1 MCINTIKINA
11 HYIKMVEKHST
22 TMRTLKEDWLPPNY
36 FLKLYSNAIKWTR
49 RVKIERILESIDEI
63 VAYTKI
69 ETDVNFPFIK
79 INEINDFKFNIE
91 NQKGSKDINLPKNN
105 ENK

>member
-11 HYIKMVEKHST
+11 HYIKMVEKHSK
-22 TMRTLKEDWLPPNY
+22 TMHNLKKDWLPPNY

-69 ETDVNFPFIK
+69 ETDVNY
-79 INEINDFKFNIE
+79 E
-91 NQKGSKDINLPKNN
+91 LPYCSSLKSM
-105 ENK
+105 K